1 MKKKNVVFAGH
12 DLKFAKLIIDYLKD
26 LGKYEIKID
35 QWTGHNSHNEA
46 YSEECLQWADI
57 IICEWGL
64 GNAVWYSEHKL
75 PHQKLVVRM
84 HLQEVDTVYP
94 KQFMMENIDTIIA
107 ISPYVYEEFYRVFK
121 LPREKMKMIYNVVHT
136 EQLDKQKEDA
146 SYNLGIMGIC
156 PKRKRLDLAIDILE
170 KLWGQDSRYKLFIKG
185 KMPQDYPWL
194 WKKEEERVYYE
205 EQFQRIETAPWKDAV
220 IFEDFGPVD
229 EWFQKI
235 GFILSTSDFESFHL
249 APSEGM
255 ASGSY
260 PIILKWDGSD
270 TIYPKT
276 YLQDNIESCVDRILD
291 INSMKSNKVLFQQAK
306 EYVQSHFDIEK
317 IGGEWDELLENLY
330 NGSTIG
336 E

>member
-46 YSEECLQWADI
+46 HSEECLQWADI

-64 GNAVWYSEHKL
+64 GNAVWYSENKL
-75 PHQKLVVRM
+75 PHQKLIVRM

-94 KQFMMENIDTIIA
+94 KQFVMENIDAIIA

-121 LPREKMKMIYNVVHT
+121 LPREKMKMIYNALHT
-136 EQLDKQKEDA
+136 KQLDKQKEEA
-146 SYNLGIMGIC
+146 SYNLGIIGIC
-156 PKRKRLDLAIDILE
+156 PERKRLDLAVDILE
-170 KLWGQDSRYKLFIKG
+170 KLWEQDSRYKLFVKG
-185 KMPQDYPWL
+185 KMPQEYPWL
-194 WKKEEERVYYE
+194 WKKEEERAYYE
-205 EQFQRIETAPWKDAV
+205 ELFQRIEAAPWKDAV
-220 IFEDFGPVD
+220 IFEGFGPVD
-229 EWFQKI
+229 AWFQKI

-270 TIYPKT
+270 TIYPKE
-276 YLQDNIESCVDRILD
+276 YLQEDIESSVNRILE
-291 INSMKSNKVLFQQAK
+291 INSMGLSEAHQQEIK
-306 EYVQSHFDIEK
+306 EYVKSRFDAEI
-317 IGGEWDELLENLY
+317 IGDKWDMLFEELY
-330 NGSTIG
+330 KQ
-336 E
+336 